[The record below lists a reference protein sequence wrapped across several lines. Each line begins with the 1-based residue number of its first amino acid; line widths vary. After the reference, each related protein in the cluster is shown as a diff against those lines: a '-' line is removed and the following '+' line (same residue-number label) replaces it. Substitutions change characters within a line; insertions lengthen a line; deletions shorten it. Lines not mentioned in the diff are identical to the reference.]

1 MKNILK
7 PTVFISSSVIQII
20 LFAIF
25 FFIIT
30 STIEW
35 FPWYEPLTM
44 GAGFAMI
51 FITPFQIVITSILWM
66 FIASSIVYKRIAITS
81 TIHLCL
87 ILLNLILTLING
99 NFVTFTSIG
108 TVLIQL
114 IISLIFIVTFFIF
127 LRKPNQ

>member
-1 MKNILK
+1 
-7 PTVFISSSVIQII
+7 
-20 LFAIF
+20 
-25 FFIIT
+25 
-30 STIEW
+30 
-35 FPWYEPLTM
+35 
-44 GAGFAMI
+44 MI